1 MGVGKI
7 GLGVEMKEGC
17 VRRDSWNLGVLE
29 GNMGVTL
36 INNTL
41 SSFLYAMRDY
51 FSICVSNRLLIDIN
65 LIE

>member
-1 MGVGKI
+1 MSGETAFGI
-7 GLGVEMKEGC
+7 GGYLG
-17 VRRDSWNLGVLE
+17 

>member
-1 MGVGKI
+1 MSGETAGI
-7 GLGVEMKEGC
+7 GGYLG
-17 VRRDSWNLGVLE
+17 

-51 FSICVSNRLLIDIN
+51 ISICVSNRLVININ